1 MNGTDFCNRIDSLL
15 AEQNKKRNDMYIAIP
30 EMTSHSM
37 YDWTRRNTIPSA
49 DVALKIAQYLNTTV
63 EYLLTGS
70 ESNILAEEN
79 ATLKETLA
87 KINEL
92 SKI

>member
-1 MNGTDFCNRIDSLL
+1 MNGADFVERINTLL
-15 AEQNKKRNDMYIAIP
+15 DKKGISKKDFYSDLNIANNSI
-30 EMTSHSM
+30 TAWGKKNQS
-37 YDWTRRNTIPSA
+37 PSA

>member
-1 MNGTDFCNRIDSLL
+1 MFNMSDFYNRID
-15 AEQNKKRNDMYIAIP
+15 EQLKVKKISQKDMCNGIGISAQAFTNWKSR
-30 EMTSHSM
+30 ES
-37 YDWTRRNTIPSA
+37 IPSA

>member
-1 MNGTDFCNRIDSLL
+1 MLELYKRIDDLL
-15 AEQNKKRNDMYIAIP
+15 IKRNVSQKDLSDFLGLSSAQVY
-30 EMTSHSM
+30 SN
-37 YDWTRRNTIPSA
+37 WKQRNSIPSA